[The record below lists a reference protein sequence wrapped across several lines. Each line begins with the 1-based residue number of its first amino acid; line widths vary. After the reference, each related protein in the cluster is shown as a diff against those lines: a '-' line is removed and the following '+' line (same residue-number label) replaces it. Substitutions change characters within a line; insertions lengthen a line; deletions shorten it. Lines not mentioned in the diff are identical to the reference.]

1 MAKKNVMKKD
11 STDSLYFNEGT
22 QARIKD
28 FIGIAK
34 TEINKIEKALQVQLG
49 LIIAT
54 YYSPVRGFIE
64 QNIIAV
70 IFVLVVIGI
79 RPMMRFWTKK

>member
-1 MAKKNVMKKD
+1 MTKKNVMKKD
-11 STDSLYFNEGT
+11 STDSLYFNEST

-28 FIGIAK
+28 FIVVAK

-54 YYSPVRGFIE
+54 FQETRGIE
-64 QNIIAV
+64 GNYQISQD
-70 IFVLVVIGI
+70 F
-79 RPMMRFWTKK
+79 KKLEKVEEDGS